1 MSYILYVD
9 FPYSDHW
16 GDAMTPA
23 MQELAQSIS
32 HEPCLIWKI

>member
-1 MSYILYVD
+1 
-9 FPYSDHW
+9 
-16 GDAMTPA
+16 MTPA